1 MNRINIS
8 GRIALGALF
17 AGISCL
23 AQTPVT
29 ELQVDVNNFVLYN
42 YDTFDTTQFNT
53 NKNATNV
60 PMKTYNYHIG
70 VGDVIAVGGAPAKG
84 TLFCTHT
91 MFLLS
96 PNAVA
101 GNGQA
106 IADVARNML
115 DDCAV
120 EIQTSSG
127 TAVGTI
133 FFRGFFGGTP
143 PPGAPTGA
151 ARSNLNITG
160 GTGAFLGVGGQAGGI
175 GAFAPRVASV
185 TEDPA
190 NRRANGGSTQSIVLQ
205 LLPMFHPEVIA
216 TQGGPAVVHA
226 SDFTLVT
233 ASKPAKAG
241 EILTLF
247 ASGLGPT
254 NPAVPYGRPFPSG
267 SPPVVTSPVSV
278 KVNAS
283 SVQALYAGGY
293 PGAADAYQV
302 NFQLPAGLA
311 PGTATL
317 TLVSGFIAGG
327 QVTIPVQ

>member
-1 MNRINIS
+1 
-8 GRIALGALF
+8 
-17 AGISCL
+17 
-23 AQTPVT
+23 
-29 ELQVDVNNFVLYN
+29 VDVNNFVLYN
-42 YDTFDTTQFNT
+42 YDTFDTTQFST
-53 NKNATNV
+53 NKTATNV
-60 PMKTYNYHIG
+60 AMKTYNYHIG
-70 VGDVIAVGGAPAKG
+70 VGDITAVGGAPAKG

-91 MFLLS
+91 MFLLN

-120 EIQTSSG
+120 EIQTSGG

-151 ARSNLNITG
+151 ARSNMNITG
-160 GTGAFLGVGGQAGGI
+160 GTGAFLGVGGQASGI
-175 GAFAPRVASV
+175 GAFSPRVASV

-190 NRRANGGSTQSIVLQ
+190 NRRLNGGSTESIVLQ
-205 LLPMFHPEVIA
+205 ILPMFHPEVIM
-216 TQGGPAVVHA
+216 TPGGPAVVHA

-254 NPAVPYGRPFPSG
+254 NPAVPRGRPFPTG
-267 SPPVVTSPVSV
+267 SVPVVTSPVV
-278 KVNAS
+278 VNVNGN

-293 PGAADAYQV
+293 PGAIDGYQV
-302 NFQLPAGLA
+302 NFQVPAGTA
-311 PGTATL
+311 AGAATL
-317 TLVSGFIAGG
+317 SLVCGYIGGG
-327 QVTIPVQ
+327 QVTIQVQ

>member
-1 MNRINIS
+1 MNRINIP
-8 GRIALGALF
+8 GRVALGALI
-17 AGISCL
+17 AAISCF

-42 YDTFDTTQFNT
+42 YDTFDTTQFST
-53 NKNATNV
+53 NKNATSV

-70 VGDVIAVGGAPAKG
+70 VGDITAVGGAPAKG

-91 MFLLS
+91 MFLLNPS
-96 PNAVA
+96 AVP

-120 EIQTSSG
+120 EIQTGSG

-143 PPGAPTGA
+143 PPGAPTGV

-175 GAFAPRVASV
+175 GAFSPRVASV

-190 NRRANGGSTQSIVLQ
+190 NRRANGGGTQSIILQ
-205 LLPMFHPEVIA
+205 ILPMLHPEVIV
-216 TQGGPAVVHA
+216 TQGGPAIVHA
-226 SDFTLVT
+226 SDFSLVS

-254 NPAVPYGRPFPSG
+254 NPAVPYGHPFPAG
-267 SPPVVTSPVSV
+267 SAPVATSPVV
-278 KVNAS
+278 VMVNGN
-283 SVQALYAGGY
+283 SVQALYAGAY
-293 PGAADAYQV
+293 PGSTNGYQV
-302 NFQLPAGLA
+302 NFQVPAGTTA
-311 PGTATL
+311 GAATL
-317 TLVSGFIAGG
+317 SLVSGFIAGG